1 MHETKMELNIPNI
14 SFFFLST
21 VLYSLD
27 YSILDIQLKSQLLFI
42 NYITK
47 YGKYK
52 INIYI
57 GMSREFFLSVYLM
70 RLCYMYFKLDGDN

>member
-1 MHETKMELNIPNI
+1 MRLKWSSTSLIFH
-14 SFFFLST
+14 FFILST

-52 INIYI
+52 IDTYI
-57 GMSREFFLSVYLM
+57 GMSREFF
-70 RLCYMYFKLDGDN
+70 FQFI

>member
-1 MHETKMELNIPNI
+1 MHETKMELIIPNI
-14 SFFFLST
+14 SFFFILST

-52 INIYI
+52 INTYI
-57 GMSREFFLSVYLM
+57 GMSRVFF
-70 RLCYMYFKLDGDN
+70 FQFI

>member
-14 SFFFLST
+14 SFFYP
-21 VLYSLD
+21 LYCAIFSRLSLD
-27 YSILDIQLKSQLLFI
+27 ILDIQLKSQLLFI

-52 INIYI
+52 INTYI
-57 GMSREFFLSVYLM
+57 GMSREFFYQ
-70 RLCYMYFKLDGDN
+70 FI